1 MPELHIDLPVIAIVG
16 RPNVGK
22 STLINRIIGERKAIV
37 DDQPGVTRDRA
48 FYAAD
53 WCGRDFMLVDTGG
66 MVPESDEMFDKLI
79 FEQVNIAVGEADLIV
94 FMADGRDGVTEA
106 DKEVAT
112 HLRKQLKGKP
122 VVMAVNK
129 IDNPAHQPYIHEFHQ
144 LGLGEPVAVSAIHGF
159 GGVGNLLDRMIEPF
173 GGVKHPSN
181 INNLELSDNDT
192 LEGELEHDDD
202 VTPLPIPKVALVG
215 RPNVGK
221 SSIFNGLVQRNRSIV
236 SEVSG
241 TTRDAIETHLDD
253 GEYSMIIVD
262 TAGVR
267 KKGKV
272 GYGVEMFSVD
282 RTLKAVSDAQITLL
296 VIDATEGL
304 TDQDKKLVE
313 YSNDKGN
320 GLVILVNKW
329 DLVKNKGPNSTRDF
343 SGDILRDL
351 PHGRFASVLFVSA
364 ESQQRIPSILPEVHR
379 VFENMHRRVST
390 NLVNQILREAISM
403 NPAPPLKNKMP
414 KFLYMTQASLCPP
427 TFVLFMNNAG
437 LLQQSY
443 RRYLEKRLRENI
455 DFSGSP
461 VKLIA
466 RSREQKTAKK

>member
-1 MPELHIDLPVIAIVG
+1 MPELHLDLPVVAIVG

-66 MVPESDEMFDKLI
+66 LVPESDEMFDRLI
-79 FEQVNIAVGEADLIV
+79 FEQVNIAVAEADLII
-94 FMADGRDGVTEA
+94 FLADGREGVTEA
-106 DKEVAT
+106 DKEVAN
-112 HLRKQLKGKP
+112 HLRKSLNGTP
-122 VVMAVNK
+122 VVMGVNK
-129 IDNPAHQPYIHEFHQ
+129 IDNPEHQASIYEFHQ

-159 GGVGNLLDRMIEPF
+159 GGVGDLLDRVIEPF
-173 GGVKHPSN
+173 GGVAPPSDRPKR
-181 INNLELSDNDT
+181 EKFDADA
-192 LEGELEHDDD
+192 DDQ
-202 VTPLPIPKVALVG
+202 PLPIPRVALVG

-253 GEYSMIIVD
+253 GEYEMIIVD

-272 GYGVEMFSVD
+272 DYGIEMFSVD
-282 RTLKAVSDAQITLL
+282 RTLKAVSEAHMTLL
-296 VIDATEGL
+296 VIDAMEGL
-304 TDQDKKLVE
+304 TDQDKKMVE
-313 YSNDKGN
+313 FSNEKGN

-329 DLVKNKGPNSTRDF
+329 DLVQDKGPNSTRDYA
-343 SGDILRDL
+343 GDLLRDL

-364 ESQQRIPSILPEVHR
+364 QSQQRIPSILPEVHR

-390 NLVNQILREAISM
+390 NLANQILRESISL
-403 NPAPPLKNKMP
+403 NPPPPLKNKMP
-414 KFLYMTQASLCPP
+414 KFLYMTQAGQCPP
-427 TFVLFMNNAG
+427 TFVIFMNNAG

-461 VKLIA
+461 VKIIA
-466 RSREQKTAKK
+466 RSREQKLSKK